1 MSQARFQKRMRE
13 KAKQE
18 KQAAKRERKAER
30 AEAAEAAD
38 GDPEASVG
46 DAPPQETVLEQL
58 AALHARFADDAIEFD
73 EFEERKQELLAQ
85 LDV

>member
-18 KQAAKRERKAER
+18 KQAAKRERKAAER
-30 AEAAEAAD
+30 AEAAEATDDVLTAD
-38 GDPEASVG
+38 VPPEA
-46 DAPPQETVLEQL
+46 TVLEQL
-58 AALHARFADDAIEFD
+58 AALHAQFADDAIGFD

>member
-1 MSQARFQKRMRE
+1 MSQAKFQKRMRE

-30 AEAAEAAD
+30 AEAAEADD
-38 GDPEASVG
+38 GPAP
-46 DAPPQETVLEQL
+46 DAPPESTVLEQL
-58 AALHARFADDAIEFD
+58 AALHTQFADDAIDFD

>member
-38 GDPEASVG
+38 EAPT
-46 DAPPQETVLEQL
+46 DAPPQATVLEQL
-58 AALHARFADDAIEFD
+58 ATLHAEFADDAIDFD

>member
-30 AEAAEAAD
+30 AEAADADSEATTD
-38 GDPEASVG
+38 DT
-46 DAPPQETVLEQL
+46 PPQETVLEQL
-58 AALHARFADDAIEFD
+58 AALHARFADDAIGFD

>member
-18 KQAAKRERKAER
+18 KQALKRERKAER
-30 AEAAEAAD
+30 AEAAEAAAD
-38 GDPEASVG
+38 EPAPEA
-46 DAPPQETVLEQL
+46 PPASTVLDQL
-58 AALHARFADDAIEFD
+58 AELHRSFADDEIEFD
-73 EFEERKQELLAQ
+73 EFEERKSELIAQ

>member
-30 AEAAEAAD
+30 AEAAEQAD
-38 GDPEASVG
+38 HGSAS
-46 DAPPQETVLEQL
+46 DAPPEQTVLEQL
-58 AALHARFADDAIEFD
+58 AALHQQFDDDAIEFE
-73 EFEERKQELLAQ
+73 EFEERKQALLDQ
-85 LDV
+85 LNV

>member
-13 KAKQE
+13 KARQDKQRA
-18 KQAAKRERKAER
+18 KQQRKEER
-30 AEAAEAAD
+30 AAQAEEEAAAAD
-38 GDPEASVG
+38 
-46 DAPPQETVLEQL
+46 DAPVASQPAVLEQL
-58 AALHARFADDAIEFD
+58 AELHQRFDDDAIDFE

>member
-1 MSQARFQKRMRE
+1 M
-13 KAKQE
+13 
-18 KQAAKRERKAER
+18 
-30 AEAAEAAD
+30 
-38 GDPEASVG
+38 
-46 DAPPQETVLEQL
+46 LEQL

>member
-30 AEAAEAAD
+30 AEAAETAEEPIA
-38 GDPEASVG
+38 P
-46 DAPPQETVLEQL
+46 DAPPEATVLERL
-58 AALHARFADDAIEFD
+58 AALHAQFADDAIGFD

>member
-30 AEAAEAAD
+30 AEAAQTTE
-38 GDPEASVG
+38 DPTA
-46 DAPPQETVLEQL
+46 DAPPEETVLEEL
-58 AALHARFADDAIEFD
+58 ARLHARFADDAIGFD
-73 EFEERKQELLAQ
+73 EFEERKHELLAQ

>member
-18 KQAAKRERKAER
+18 KQALKRERRAER
-30 AEAAEAAD
+30 AEAADSEED
-38 GDPEASVG
+38 EPTP

-58 AALHARFADDAIEFD
+58 AALHKKFDDDAIEFD
-73 EFEERKQELLAQ
+73 EFEERKQALLAQ

>member
-30 AEAAEAAD
+30 AEAAEVED
-38 GDPEASVG
+38 EAGS
-46 DAPPQETVLEQL
+46 DAPPEATVLEQL
-58 AALHARFADDAIEFD
+58 AALHARFADDAIDFD

>member
-1 MSQARFQKRMRE
+1 MSQAKFQKRMRE

-18 KQAAKRERKAER
+18 KQAAKRERKLER
-30 AEAAEAAD
+30 AEASQSDDDSGED
-38 GDPEASVG
+38 V
-46 DAPPQETVLEQL
+46 PPQATVLDQL
-58 AALHARFADDAIEFD
+58 AALHAQFADDAIEFD

>member
-30 AEAAEAAD
+30 AEAEAAAD
-38 GDPEASVG
+38 EDPTS
-46 DAPPQETVLEQL
+46 DAPPEATVLEQL
-58 AALHARFADDAIEFD
+58 AALHARFADDAIDFD